1 MKHSKLHLAE
11 VLALER
17 QMLHGSGLVRKTWR
31 SFDRLDRTQKEDR
44 FRHRAKKQTAVF
56 PSGTFLLQKVE
67 IREGTKLT

>member
-1 MKHSKLHLAE
+1 MLHSAE
-11 VLALER
+11 VQALER

-44 FRHRAKKQTAVF
+44 FGHTCRAKNQTAGF

-67 IREGTKLT
+67 IREGT